1 MEQPINIK
9 EKYPEIA
16 AMTVED
22 IVNSE
27 EFGKQYEKA
36 IDAYSPHIREY
47 YAYRSL
53 LKKGILDIEAF
64 RKEYIRCIDKES
76 KLSFVKRVV
85 VYSIGNDAYART
97 IKQMMKEYDEL
108 HKT

>member
-1 MEQPINIK
+1 MKQPINIK

-22 IVNSE
+22 IINSE

-36 IDAYSPHIREY
+36 INAYNPHVREY

-53 LKKGILDIEAF
+53 LKQGTFDIEAF

-76 KLSFVKRVV
+76 KLPFVKRVV
-85 VYSIGNDAYART
+85 VYSIGNDTYART
-97 IKQMMKEYDEL
+97 IKQMMKQHDEL